1 MTNFSIGQQ
10 EQAKRAYSL
19 AELCAHEHSEFIR
32 CAYLTVLGRLPDA
45 DGMEFYRRRLVDGVS
60 KLTILN
66 QLRRSAEARRHDPG
80 IAGFDRALRRH
91 RQGNIPFIG
100 RFIRLFTQVE
110 ADDERARRER
120 ARTRQLD
127 RMEARLLAIH
137 IDCIDRIESLRLR
150 GNHVSADGRQ
160 PAFGLMP
167 AGNRSA
173 LPWEANGHGKAI

>member
-1 MTNFSIGQQ
+1 MTNFSIGLP
-10 EQAKRAYSL
+10 EHAKRAYSL

-32 CAYLTVLGRLPDA
+32 SAYLTVLGRLPDA

-66 QLRRSAEARRHDPG
+66 QLRRSAEGARHDPG

-91 RQGNIPFIG
+91 RQGNIPFVG
-100 RFIRLFTQVE
+100 RFIRLFTRVE
-110 ADDERARRER
+110 ADDERARGER

-137 IDCIDRIESLRLR
+137 IDCIDRIESLRLQ
-150 GNHVSADGRQ
+150 GNHASADGRQ
-160 PAFGLMP
+160 PTFGLMP
-167 AGNRSA
+167 AGHRSA
-173 LPWEANGHGKAI
+173 LPWESNGHGKAV